1 MVWGVAGAWDLGG
14 GRSGRFGRAGKSGRG
29 GGGGGEAESG
39 RLLLIFCGDGGF
51 VHVPRPGSFVQM
63 KLHIKR

>member
-14 GRSGRFGRAGKSGRG
+14 GRSGRFGRAGKSGPG
-29 GGGGGEAESG
+29 VEAESG
-39 RLLLIFCGDGGF
+39 RLLLIFCGDSGF